1 MNFFLQENHI
11 SSEPKLFLFNQ
22 LETSLLHEQQHLM
35 SEFCCYNV
43 KSITKIPLHNI
54 WVLTFDCEGFQIELN
69 YKVNGKLSLK
79 RETALAWYSL
89 LHAPTST
96 FYKPLLTT
104 TTCFSRP
111 LNPSLWLRIFVEML
125 MNFYDPA
132 ILDIMVNIVNR
143 LFVLLQHKMKY
154 KLSCPGLYCALLLCT
169 INKFHEKG
177 K

>member
-1 MNFFLQENHI
+1 MC
-11 SSEPKLFLFNQ
+11 SSCNIAASDLRM
-22 LETSLLHEQQHLM
+22 LLH
-35 SEFCCYNV
+35 NV

-54 WVLTFDCEGFQIELN
+54 WVLTFDCEGFEIELN

-79 RETALAWYSL
+79 RETAFLGLVLADTRSL
-89 LHAPTST
+89 LVTT

-143 LFVLLQHKMKY
+143 LFVLLQHKMNY
-154 KLSCPGLYCALLLCT
+154 NLWCPGLYCAASLCT
-169 INKFHEKG
+169 INNFHEKG